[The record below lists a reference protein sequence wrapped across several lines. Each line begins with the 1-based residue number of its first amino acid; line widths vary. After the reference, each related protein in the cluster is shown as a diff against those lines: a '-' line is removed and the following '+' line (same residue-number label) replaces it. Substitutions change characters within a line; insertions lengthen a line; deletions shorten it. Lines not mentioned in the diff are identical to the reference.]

1 MRSTTPPKRKW
12 TTNLVTRRGFLGGG
26 AAAAASGVIGVTGG
40 AYAAGAVGAQNLETF
55 AAKRELS
62 FRGNHQ
68 MGIEADLQAVT
79 NFIAFDIKPTTDKAA
94 MLRFMS
100 LITDDIDR
108 LSRGEPV
115 LADPS
120 PELAIGAARFS
131 AYVGFGPDLFEKLGL
146 QAQMPTGFGRL
157 PTFKVDQLQD
167 QHSSGDVLIH
177 IAADDPV
184 VLAHGTRGIVR
195 DAMPFASVRWVQSGF
210 AHTPGMVP
218 PGITH
223 RNLMGQVDGTANP
236 TLGTEDFNQVVWIE
250 DGPAWIQGG
259 TLLAY
264 RRIAM
269 QLDTWDQLGTPSKEE
284 VIGRKLSNGA
294 PLTGDKESDI
304 PDLAARHPNGLS
316 VIPEFAHIRRAAP
329 ASPGERIFRRPFSY
343 EAGISTAGSVDVGLL
358 WTAYQRNMDNQFIP
372 IQSRLDE
379 LDLLNK
385 WTAPIGS
392 AEFAIAGGVLD
403 GEVIAEALFS

>member
-1 MRSTTPPKRKW
+1 MVS
-12 TTNLVTRRGFLGGG
+12 RRGFLGSG
-26 AAAAASGVIGVTGG
+26 AAVAVSGVIGVAGG
-40 AYAAGAVGAQNLETF
+40 AYAASAVGAQNLETF

-68 MGIEADLQAVT
+68 MGIEADLQSVT
-79 NFIAFDIKPTTDKAA
+79 NFIAFDIKETTDRAA

-115 LADPS
+115 LADPA

-131 AYVGFGPDLFEKLGL
+131 AYVGFGPSLFEKLGL
-146 QAQMPTGFGRL
+146 ESQMPTGFGRL
-157 PTFKVDQLQD
+157 PAFKVDRLQD
-167 QHSSGDVLIH
+167 QYSSGDVLIH
-177 IAADDPV
+177 ISADDPV
-184 VLAHGTRGIVR
+184 VLAHGTRGLVR

-210 AHTPGMVP
+210 AHAPGIIP

-236 TLGTEDFNQVVWIE
+236 IPGTDDFNKVVWIQ

-284 VIGRKLSNGA
+284 VVGRKLSNGA

-304 PDLAARHPNGLS
+304 PDFAARHPNGLS

-329 ASPGERIFRRPFSY
+329 VSQDERIFRRPFSY
-343 EAGISTAGSVDVGLL
+343 EAGISSAGSVDVGLL
-358 WTAYQRNMDNQFIP
+358 WTAYQRNLDNQFIP
-372 IQSRLDE
+372 IQRRLDE
-379 LDLLNK
+379 FDLLNK
-385 WTAPIGS
+385 WTVPIGS
-392 AEFAIAGGVLD
+392 AEFAIAGGVSQ
-403 GEVIAEALFS
+403 GEVIAGALFS

>member
-1 MRSTTPPKRKW
+1 MVS
-12 TTNLVTRRGFLGGG
+12 RRGFLGSG
-26 AAAAASGVIGVTGG
+26 AAVAVSGVIGVAGG
-40 AYAAGAVGAQNLETF
+40 AYAASAVGAQNLETF

-68 MGIEADLQAVT
+68 MGIEADLQSVT
-79 NFIAFDIKPTTDKAA
+79 NFIAFDIKETTDRAA

-108 LSRGEPV
+108 LSRGKPV
-115 LADPS
+115 LADPA

-131 AYVGFGPDLFEKLGL
+131 AYVGFGPSLFEKLGL
-146 QAQMPTGFGRL
+146 ESQMPTGFGRL
-157 PTFKVDQLQD
+157 PAFKVDRLQD
-167 QHSSGDVLIH
+167 QYSSGDVLIH
-177 IAADDPV
+177 ISADDPV
-184 VLAHGTRGIVR
+184 VLAHGTRGLVR

-210 AHTPGMVP
+210 AHTPGIIP

-236 TLGTEDFNQVVWIE
+236 TLGTDDFDKVVWIE

-284 VIGRKLSNGA
+284 AVGRKLSNGA
-294 PLTGDKESDI
+294 PLTGDRESDI

-329 ASPGERIFRRPFSY
+329 VSQDERIFRRPFSY
-343 EAGISTAGSVDVGLL
+343 EAGISSAGSVDVGLL
-358 WTAYQRNMDNQFIP
+358 WTAYQRNLDNQFIP
-372 IQSRLDE
+372 IQRRLDE
-379 LDLLNK
+379 FDLLNK
-385 WTAPIGS
+385 WTVPIGS
-392 AEFAIAGGVLD
+392 AEFAIAGGVSQ
-403 GEVIAEALFS
+403 GEVIAGALFS